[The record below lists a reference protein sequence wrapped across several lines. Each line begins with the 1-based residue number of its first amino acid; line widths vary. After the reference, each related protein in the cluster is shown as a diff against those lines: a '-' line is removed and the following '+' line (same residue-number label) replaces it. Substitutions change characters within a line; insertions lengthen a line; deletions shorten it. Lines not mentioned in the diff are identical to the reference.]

1 VEFHGVMYLLSG
13 GESHSVDVLD
23 TAVDNNKYTLFG
35 LSAETNYTLS
45 VAAVSVAGQSESTV
59 ITNVTT
65 AISTAW
71 HTVSIVMFAVVASVF
86 IILALIGV
94 CTCVRCV

>member
-1 VEFHGVMYLLSG
+1 MTHLLSDG
-13 GESHSVDVLD
+13 ASHSVDVLD
-23 TAVDNNKYTLFG
+23 TAVDNKKYTLFG
-35 LSAETNYTLS
+35 LSADTNYTLS
-45 VAAVSVAGQSESTV
+45 IAAVSVAGQSESAV

-65 AISTAW
+65 AVSTAW
-71 HTVSIVMFAVVASVF
+71 HTVTIVMFAIVTSVF

>member
-1 VEFHGVMYLLSG
+1 VTYLLSDG
-13 GESHSVDVLD
+13 ASNSVDVLD
-23 TAVDNNKYTLFG
+23 TAVDNKKYTLFG
-35 LSAETNYTLS
+35 LSAATNYTLLI
-45 VAAVSVAGQSESTV
+45 AAVSVAGQSESAV

-65 AISTAW
+65 AVSTAW
-71 HTVSIVMFAVVASVF
+71 HTVTIVMFAVVTSVF